1 MDSIKKIKRF
11 SKIVSVLSKYGFEEI
26 LSRSPLEALTPD
38 FLNTGHTQDIFTQN
52 FNQRI
57 RLALEEL
64 GPAYIKFGQL
74 LSNRK
79 DLVPEELILE
89 LKKLQDNVP
98 PEPIDIEARL
108 EEEFGIVV
116 RDHFLEI
123 EPMPFAAASISQ
135 VYRARL
141 ITGDR
146 VILKVKRS
154 NIQRIIESDLALI
167 RDLIFFLEKKY
178 VRLQKLFISEIERSF
193 ENSILKELS
202 LVNEYQNIERFRKNF
217 EGSKDVYVPK
227 TYEDYCN
234 NNILCMEFIEGF
246 KITDIEQLRTH
257 GIEPKKIVEKG
268 FDIYLKQLL
277 DDGFFHADP
286 HPGNIFIQPNGQ
298 IVFIDFGSMG
308 VLTVTERDLLE
319 DVVINFGLK
328 NTRKIVRSLKK
339 MAIKHYIEDD
349 KQLERDISDIFDY
362 LEYNT
367 VDTIEVQVIIK
378 KFNNILN
385 RNHVLLPEYVYI
397 LLRGVALIEGIGQQ
411 LDADLNVQ
419 KSMRPYAAKL
429 AKEKLYPQ
437 NVAKKTIK
445 NLSDL
450 KDLMDD
456 IPEDTLKL
464 IEKVNNDQLAL
475 NFKIAEIRLILAII
489 KTSINKLVLAILT
502 LTFGI
507 GASMLAN
514 TKVRPL
520 ILDMPLLAW
529 VGYGM
534 SIFTG
539 LSILYYVFR
548 KK

>member
-79 DLVPEELILE
+79 DLVPKELILE

-154 NIQRIIESDLALI
+154 NIQQIIESDLALI

-227 TYEDYCN
+227 TYKDYCN

-437 NVAKKTIK
+437 NVAKKAIK

-456 IPEDTLKL
+456 IPEDTLRL
-464 IEKVNNDQLAL
+464 IEKLNNDQLAL

>member
-1 MDSIKKIKRF
+1 
-11 SKIVSVLSKYGFEEI
+11 
-26 LSRSPLEALTPD
+26 
-38 FLNTGHTQDIFTQN
+38 
-52 FNQRI
+52 
-57 RLALEEL
+57 
-64 GPAYIKFGQL
+64 
-74 LSNRK
+74 
-79 DLVPEELILE
+79 
-89 LKKLQDNVP
+89 
-98 PEPIDIEARL
+98 
-108 EEEFGIVV
+108 
-116 RDHFLEI
+116 
-123 EPMPFAAASISQ
+123 
-135 VYRARL
+135 
-141 ITGDR
+141 
-146 VILKVKRS
+146 
-154 NIQRIIESDLALI
+154 
-167 RDLIFFLEKKY
+167 
-178 VRLQKLFISEIERSF
+178 
-193 ENSILKELS
+193 
-202 LVNEYQNIERFRKNF
+202 
-217 EGSKDVYVPK
+217 
-227 TYEDYCN
+227 
-234 NNILCMEFIEGF
+234 
-246 KITDIEQLRTH
+246 
-257 GIEPKKIVEKG
+257 
-268 FDIYLKQLL
+268 
-277 DDGFFHADP
+277 
-286 HPGNIFIQPNGQ
+286 
-298 IVFIDFGSMG
+298 
-308 VLTVTERDLLE
+308 
-319 DVVINFGLK
+319 
-328 NTRKIVRSLKK
+328 
-339 MAIKHYIEDD
+339 MAVKHYIEDE

-397 LLRGVALIEGIGQQ
+397 LLRGIALIEGIGQQ

-437 NVAKKTIK
+437 NLAKKAIK
-445 NLSDL
+445 NLSDI

-475 NFKIAEIRLILAII
+475 NFKIVEIRLILAIV

>member
-1 MDSIKKIKRF
+1 MDSLKKIKRF
-11 SKIVSVLSKYGFEEI
+11 SKIVSVLTKYGFEEI

-38 FLNTGHTQDIFTQN
+38 FMNTGHTQDIFTQN
-52 FNQRI
+52 FNQRF

-64 GPAYIKFGQL
+64 GPTYIKFGQL

-79 DLVPEELILE
+79 DLVPEELIFE

-98 PEPIDIEARL
+98 PEPIDIEQRIAD
-108 EEEFGIVV
+108 EFGIIV

-123 EPMPFAAASISQ
+123 EPTPFAAASISQ
-135 VYRARL
+135 VYRATL
-141 ITGDR
+141 ITGEK
-146 VILKVKRS
+146 VILKVKRT
-154 NIQRIIESDLALI
+154 NIQNVIESDLALI
-167 RDLIFFLEKKY
+167 RDLVFFLEKKY
-178 VRLQKLFISEIERSF
+178 ERLQKLFISEIERSF

-202 LVNEYQNIERFRKNF
+202 LINEYQNIERFRRNF
-217 EGSKDVYVPK
+217 EKSKDVYVPK

-234 NNILCMEFIEGF
+234 NNVLCMEFIEGY
-246 KITDIEQLRTH
+246 KITDVNQLRANK
-257 GIEPKKIVEKG
+257 IDPKKIVEKG

-286 HPGNIFIQPNGQ
+286 HPGNIFILEDGR
-298 IVFIDFGSMG
+298 IAFIDFGSMG
-308 VLTVTERDLLE
+308 VLTISEREILE
-319 DVVINFGLK
+319 EVVINFGLK
-328 NTRKIVRSLKK
+328 NTKKIVRSLKK
-339 MAIKHYIEDD
+339 MAIKHYIEDE

-397 LLRGVALIEGIGQQ
+397 LLRGIALIEGIGQQ

-437 NVAKKTIK
+437 NLAKKAIK
-445 NLSDL
+445 NLSDI

-464 IEKVNNDQLAL
+464 IEKINNDQLAL
-475 NFKIAEIRLILAII
+475 NFKIAEIRLILAIV

-529 VGYGM
+529 IGYGM
-534 SIFTG
+534 SVFTG

>member
-1 MDSIKKIKRF
+1 MDSLKKIKRF

-26 LSRSPLEALTPD
+26 ISRSNFEALTPD
-38 FLNTGHTQDIFTQN
+38 FLNTEYTQEIFNQN
-52 FNQRI
+52 FNQRF

-79 DLVPEELILE
+79 DLVPEELINE

-98 PEPIDIEARL
+98 PEEIDIEKRL

-116 RDHFLEI
+116 RDHFLSIDKE
-123 EPMPFAAASISQ
+123 PFAAASISQ
-135 VYRARL
+135 VYRGTL
-141 ITGDR
+141 ITGEK

-154 NIQRIIESDLALI
+154 NIQKIIESDLALI

-178 VRLQKLFISEIERSF
+178 ERLQKLFISEIEKSF

-202 LVNEYQNIERFRKNF
+202 LINEFQNIERFRRNF
-217 EGSKDVYVPK
+217 KDSKDVYVPK
-227 TYEDYCN
+227 TYADYCN
-234 NNILCMEFIEGF
+234 NNILCMEFIDGF
-246 KITDIEQLRTH
+246 KITDVEQLRKNK
-257 GIEPKKIVEKG
+257 IEPKKVIEKG

-277 DDGFFHADP
+277 EDGFFHADP
-286 HPGNIFIQPNGQ
+286 HPGNIFIQENGL

-308 VLTVTERDLLE
+308 ILTISEREILE
-319 DVVINFGLK
+319 EVVINFGLK
-328 NTRKIVRSLKK
+328 NSKKIVRSLKK

-378 KFNNILN
+378 KFNHILN
-385 RNHVLLPEYVYI
+385 HNHILLPEYVYI

-419 KSMRPYAAKL
+419 KSMKPYAVKL
-429 AKEKLYPQ
+429 AREKLYPQ
-437 NVAKKTIK
+437 NIAKKTIK
-445 NLSDL
+445 NISDI
-450 KDLMDD
+450 KDLLDD

-475 NFKIAEIRLILAII
+475 NFKISEIRLILAII

-514 TKVRPL
+514 TKVKPL
-520 ILDMPLLAW
+520 FLDMPLLSW
-529 VGYGM
+529 IGYIM
-534 SIFTG
+534 SAITG
-539 LSILYYVFR
+539 LSIVYYVFR

>member
-1 MDSIKKIKRF
+1 MDSLKKIKRF
-11 SKIVSVLSKYGFEEI
+11 SKIVSVLTKYGFEEI

-38 FLNTGHTQDIFTQN
+38 FMNTGHTQDIFTQN
-52 FNQRI
+52 FNQRF

-64 GPAYIKFGQL
+64 GPTYIKFGQL

-79 DLVPEELILE
+79 DLVPEDLIIE

-98 PEPIDIEARL
+98 PEIMDIEQKIS
-108 EEEFGIVV
+108 EEFGIVV
-116 RDHFLEI
+116 RDHFLEVEKI
-123 EPMPFAAASISQ
+123 PFAAASISQ
-135 VYRARL
+135 VYRATL
-141 ITGDR
+141 LTGEK
-146 VILKVKRS
+146 VILKVKRT
-154 NIQRIIESDLALI
+154 NIQNVIESDLALI

-178 VRLQKLFISEIERSF
+178 ERLQKLFISEIEKSF
-193 ENSILKELS
+193 ENSIIKELS
-202 LVNEYQNIERFRKNF
+202 LINEYQNIERFRRNF
-217 EGSKDVYVPK
+217 EKSKDVYVPK

-234 NNILCMEFIEGF
+234 NNILCMEFIEGY
-246 KITDIEQLRTH
+246 KITDVAQLRANK
-257 GIEPKKIVEKG
+257 IEPKKLVEKG

-286 HPGNIFIQPNGQ
+286 HPGNIFILPDGRT
-298 IVFIDFGSMG
+298 VFIDFGSMG
-308 VLTVTERDLLE
+308 VLTISEREILE
-319 DVVINFGLK
+319 EVVINFGLK
-328 NTRKIVRSLKK
+328 NTKKIVRSLKR
-339 MAIKHYIEDD
+339 MAVKHYIEDE

-397 LLRGVALIEGIGQQ
+397 LLRGIALIEGIGQQ

-419 KSMRPYAAKL
+419 RSMRPYAAKL

-437 NVAKKTIK
+437 NLAKKAIK
-445 NLSDL
+445 SISDI

-464 IEKVNNDQLAL
+464 IDKVNNDQLTL
-475 NFKIAEIRLILAII
+475 NFKVSEIRLILAII

-520 ILDMPLLAW
+520 FLDMPVLAW

>member
-437 NVAKKTIK
+437 NVAKKAIK

-529 VGYGM
+529 
-534 SIFTG
+534 I
-539 LSILYYVFR
+539 R
-548 KK
+548 

>member
-26 LSRSPLEALTPD
+26 LSRSNFEALTPD
-38 FLNTGHTQDIFTQN
+38 FLNTGHTQEIFTQN
-52 FNQRI
+52 FNQRL

-79 DLVPEELILE
+79 DLVPEDLILE

-98 PEPIDIEARL
+98 PEPIDIIEKL
-108 EEEFGIVV
+108 TEEFGINV
-116 RDHFLEI
+116 RDHFYAI

-135 VYRARL
+135 VYKAKL
-141 ITGDR
+141 ITGEE

-154 NIQRIIESDLALI
+154 NIQKIIESDLALI
-167 RDLIFFLEKKY
+167 RDMIFFLEKKY
-178 VRLQKLFISEIERSF
+178 ERLQKLFISEIERSF

-202 LVNEYQNIERFRKNF
+202 LINEYQNIERFRKNF
-217 EGSKDVYVPK
+217 ENSKDVYVPK
-227 TYEDYCN
+227 TYEAYCN
-234 NNILCMEFIEGF
+234 NNILCMEFIDGF
-246 KITDIEQLRTH
+246 KITDVEQLRQNKL
-257 GIEPKKIVEKG
+257 EPKKIIEKG

-286 HPGNIFIQPNGQ
+286 HPGNIFVRNDGKI
-298 IVFIDFGSMG
+298 IFIDFGSMG
-308 VLTVTERDLLE
+308 VLTISEREILE
-319 DVVINFGLK
+319 EVVINFGLK
-328 NTRKIVRSLKK
+328 NTKKIVRSLKR
-339 MAIKHYIEDD
+339 MAIKHYIEDE
-349 KQLERDISDIFDY
+349 KQLERDIADIFDY

-385 RNHVLLPEYVYI
+385 RNHVLLPEYVYV

-419 KSMRPYAAKL
+419 KSMRPYAVKL

-437 NVAKKTIK
+437 NIAKKTLK
-445 NLSDL
+445 NLNDF
-450 KDLMDD
+450 KDLLDD

-475 NFKIAEIRLILAII
+475 NFKISEIRLILSII

-514 TKVRPL
+514 TKVRPMF
-520 ILDMPLLAW
+520 LDMPILAW

-539 LSILYYVFR
+539 LAILYYVF
-548 KK
+548 KKK

>member
-98 PEPIDIEARL
+98 PEPIDIESRL

-123 EPMPFAAASISQ
+123 EPVPFAAASISQ
-135 VYRARL
+135 VYRATL
-141 ITGDR
+141 ITGDK

-154 NIQRIIESDLALI
+154 NIQQIIESDLALI

-246 KITDIEQLRTH
+246 KITDVEKLRAN

-286 HPGNIFIQPNGQ
+286 HPGNIFILPDGRT
-298 IVFIDFGSMG
+298 VFIDFGSMG
-308 VLTVTERDLLE
+308 VLTVTERELLE
-319 DVVINFGLK
+319 NVVINFGLK

-367 VDTIEVQVIIK
+367 VDTIEVQIIIK

-437 NVAKKTIK
+437 NVAKKAIK
-445 NLSDL
+445 NLSDI

-520 ILDMPLLAW
+520 VLDMPLLAW
-529 VGYGM
+529 IGYGM

>member
-1 MDSIKKIKRF
+1 MDSLKKIKRF

-26 LSRSPLEALTPD
+26 ISRSNFEALTPD
-38 FLNTGHTQDIFTQN
+38 FLNTGHTQEIFNQN
-52 FNQRI
+52 FNQRF

-64 GPAYIKFGQL
+64 GPTYIKFGQL

-79 DLVPEELILE
+79 DLVPEDLIVE

-98 PEPIDIEARL
+98 PEPIDIERRL
-108 EEEFGIVV
+108 EEEFGIVIN
-116 RDHFLEI
+116 DHFLEI
-123 EPMPFAAASISQ
+123 EKVPFAAASISQ
-135 VYRARL
+135 VYRATL
-141 ITGDR
+141 ITGEK

-154 NIQRIIESDLALI
+154 NIQQIIESDLALI
-167 RDLIFFLEKKY
+167 RDLVFFLEKKY
-178 VRLQKLFISEIERSF
+178 IRLQKLFISEIEKSF

-202 LVNEYQNIERFRKNF
+202 LINEFQNIERFRRNF
-217 EGSKDVYVPK
+217 ENSKDVYVPK

-246 KITDIEQLRTH
+246 KITDVTELRRNK
-257 GIEPKKIVEKG
+257 IEPKKIVEKG

-286 HPGNIFIQPNGQ
+286 HPGNIFIKENGE

-308 VLTVTERDLLE
+308 VLTIGEREILE
-319 DVVINFGLK
+319 EVVINFGLK
-328 NTRKIVRSLKK
+328 NTKRIVRSLKK
-339 MAIKHYIEDD
+339 MAVKHYIEDD
-349 KQLERDISDIFDY
+349 KQLEREISDIFDY

-367 VDTIEVQVIIK
+367 VDTIEVQIIIK

-385 RNHVLLPEYVYI
+385 TNHILLPEYVYI
-397 LLRGVALIEGIGQQ
+397 LLRGIALIEGIGQQ

-437 NVAKKTIK
+437 NIAKKTIR
-445 NLSDL
+445 NLSDI
-450 KDLMDD
+450 KDLFDD

-464 IEKVNNDQLAL
+464 IEKINNDELAL
-475 NFKIAEIRLILAII
+475 NFKIAEIKLILSIF
-489 KTSINKLVLAILT
+489 KSSINKLVLAILT

-514 TKVRPL
+514 TRVRPL
-520 ILDMPLLAW
+520 VLDMPLLAW
-529 VGYGM
+529 MGYAM
-534 SIFTG
+534 SVVTATA
-539 LSILYYVFR
+539 ILYYVF
-548 KK
+548 KKK

>member
-1 MDSIKKIKRF
+1 MDSLKKIKRF
-11 SKIVSVLSKYGFEEI
+11 SKIVSVLSKYGFEEVV
-26 LSRSPLEALTPD
+26 SRSNFEALTPD
-38 FLNTGHTQDIFTQN
+38 FLTTGYAQEIFNQN
-52 FNQRI
+52 FNQRL
-57 RLALEEL
+57 RFALEEL
-64 GPAYIKFGQL
+64 GPTYIKFGQL

-98 PEPIDIEARL
+98 PEPIDIEKRL
-108 EEEFGIVV
+108 ADEFGIIV
-116 RDHFLEI
+116 RDHFLHI
-123 EPMPFAAASISQ
+123 DKVPFAAASISQ
-135 VYRARL
+135 VYKATL
-141 ITGDR
+141 LSGDD

-154 NIQRIIESDLALI
+154 NIQQVIESDLALI
-167 RDLIFFLEKKY
+167 RDLVFFLERKY
-178 VRLQKLFISEIERSF
+178 ERLQKLFISEIEKSF
-193 ENSILKELS
+193 ENSLMKELS
-202 LVNEYQNIERFRKNF
+202 LINEYQNIERFRKNF
-217 EGSKDVYVPK
+217 EKSKDVYVPK
-227 TYEDYCN
+227 TYQDYCN
-234 NNILCMEFIEGF
+234 NNILCMEFIDGF
-246 KITDIEQLRTH
+246 KITDIEELNRVK
-257 GIEPKKIVEKG
+257 IEPKKIIEKG

-286 HPGNIFIQPNGQ
+286 HPGNIFVKDNGQ

-308 VLTVTERDLLE
+308 VLTISEREILE
-319 DVVINFGLK
+319 EVVINFGLK
-328 NTRKIVRSLKK
+328 NSKKIVRSLKK
-339 MAIKHYIEDD
+339 MAIKHFIEDE
-349 KQLERDISDIFDY
+349 KQLERDIAEIFDY

-385 RNHVLLPEYVYI
+385 RNHVLLPEYVYV

-419 KSMRPYAAKL
+419 KSMRPYAIKL
-429 AKEKLYPQ
+429 AQEKLYPQ
-437 NVAKKTIK
+437 NIAKKAFENFK
-445 NLSDL
+445 DV
-450 KDLMDD
+450 KDLLDD
-456 IPEDTLKL
+456 FPEDTLKL

-475 NFKIAEIRLILAII
+475 NFKISEIRLILAII

-514 TKVRPL
+514 TKVRPM
-520 ILDMPLLAW
+520 ILDMPLLSW

-539 LSILYYVFR
+539 LSILYYVF
-548 KK
+548 KKK

>member
-1 MDSIKKIKRF
+1 MDSLKKIKRF
-11 SKIVSVLSKYGFEEI
+11 SKIVSVLSKYGFEEVV
-26 LSRSPLEALTPD
+26 SRSNFEALTPD
-38 FLNTGHTQDIFTQN
+38 FLTTGYAQEIFNQN
-52 FNQRI
+52 FNQRL
-57 RLALEEL
+57 RFALEEL
-64 GPAYIKFGQL
+64 GPTYIKFGQL

-89 LKKLQDNVP
+89 LKKLQDDVP
-98 PEPIDIEARL
+98 PEPIDIEKRL
-108 EEEFGIVV
+108 ADEFGIVV

-123 EPMPFAAASISQ
+123 ESVPFAAASISQ
-135 VYRARL
+135 VYKATL
-141 ITGDR
+141 LSGDK

-154 NIQRIIESDLALI
+154 NIQQIIESDLALI
-167 RDLIFFLEKKY
+167 RDLVFFLERKY
-178 VRLQKLFISEIERSF
+178 ERLQKLFISEIEKSF
-193 ENSILKELS
+193 ENSLLKELS
-202 LVNEYQNIERFRKNF
+202 LINEYQNIERFRKNF
-217 EGSKDVYVPK
+217 AKSKDIYVPK
-227 TYEDYCN
+227 TYQDYCN

-246 KITDIEQLRTH
+246 KITDIEELRRVK
-257 GIEPKKIVEKG
+257 IEPKKIIEKG

-286 HPGNIFIQPNGQ
+286 HPGNIFVKDNGQ

-308 VLTVTERDLLE
+308 VLTISEREILE
-319 DVVINFGLK
+319 EVVINFGLK
-328 NTRKIVRSLKK
+328 NSKKIVRSLKK
-339 MAIKHYIEDD
+339 MAIKHFIEDE
-349 KQLERDISDIFDY
+349 KQLERDIAEIFDY

-385 RNHVLLPEYVYI
+385 KNHVLLPEYVYV

-419 KSMRPYAAKL
+419 KSMRPYAIKL
-429 AKEKLYPQ
+429 AQEKLYPQ
-437 NVAKKTIK
+437 NIAKKAFENFK
-445 NLSDL
+445 DV
-450 KDLMDD
+450 KDLFDD
-456 IPEDTLKL
+456 FPEDTLKL

-475 NFKIAEIRLILAII
+475 NFKISEIRLILAII

-514 TKVRPL
+514 TKVRPM

-529 VGYGM
+529 IGYGM

-539 LSILYYVFR
+539 LAILYYVF
-548 KK
+548 KKK

>member
-1 MDSIKKIKRF
+1 MDSLKKIKRF

-26 LSRSPLEALTPD
+26 ISRSNFEALTPD
-38 FLNTGHTQDIFTQN
+38 FLTSHHTQEIFTQN
-52 FNQRI
+52 FNQRF

-79 DLVPEELILE
+79 DLVPEELIFE

-98 PEPIDIEARL
+98 PEAIDIETRL
-108 EEEFGIVV
+108 AEEFGIVV
-116 RDHFLEI
+116 RDHFLSIDPE
-123 EPMPFAAASISQ
+123 PFAAASISQ
-135 VYRARL
+135 VYKATL
-141 ITGDR
+141 ITGEK

-154 NIQRIIESDLALI
+154 NIQKIIESDLALI

-178 VRLQKLFISEIERSF
+178 ERLQKLFISEIEKSF

-202 LVNEYQNIERFRKNF
+202 LVNEYQNIERFRRNF
-217 EGSKDVYVPK
+217 EKSKDIYVPK
-227 TYEDYCN
+227 TYADYCN

-246 KITDIEQLRTH
+246 KITDVTQLRQY
-257 GIEPKKIVEKG
+257 GIEPKDIVEKG
-268 FDIYLKQLL
+268 FDNYLKQLL
-277 DDGFFHADP
+277 DHGFFHADP
-286 HPGNIFIQPNGQ
+286 HPGNIFVKENGQ

-308 VLTVTERDLLE
+308 VLTVTEREILE
-319 DVVINFGLK
+319 EVVINFGLK
-328 NTRKIVRSLKK
+328 NTKKIVRSLKK
-339 MAIKHYIEDD
+339 MAIKHYIEDE
-349 KQLERDISDIFDY
+349 KQLERDIADIFDY

-367 VDTIEVQVIIK
+367 VDTIEVQIIIK

-397 LLRGVALIEGIGQQ
+397 LLRGVSLIEGVGQQ
-411 LDADLNVQ
+411 LDASFNVQ
-419 KSMRPYAAKL
+419 KSMRPYAVKL

-437 NVAKKTIK
+437 NIAKKSLK
-445 NLSDL
+445 NLNDL
-450 KDLMDD
+450 KDLFDD

-464 IEKVNNDQLAL
+464 IDKVNNDQLAL
-475 NFKIAEIRLILAII
+475 NFKIAEIRLILAIL
-489 KTSINKLVLAILT
+489 KTSVNKLVLAILT

-534 SIFTG
+534 SIVTG

>member
-437 NVAKKTIK
+437 NVAKKAIK

>member
-489 KTSINKLVLAILT
+489 KTSVNKLVLAILT